1 MDRNVK
7 RCSSPERDVIAVTQ
21 AQDAL
26 RIPGDLL
33 TRKANL
39 NVREGEDDGFSH
51 SVDRVVPKGARKKN
65 LNKTTL
71 SLTADR
77 LDTGANWRVLV
88 LSPAHH
94 RSRLSDSVKNG
105 NALSS
110 VHNAA
115 VPAR

>member
-1 MDRNVK
+1 MRVDWCV
-7 RCSSPERDVIAVTQ
+7 SSWF
-21 AQDAL
+21 
-26 RIPGDLL
+26 RI
-33 TRKANL
+33 
-39 NVREGEDDGFSH
+39 
-51 SVDRVVPKGARKKN
+51 KN
-65 LNKTTL
+65 SL
-71 SLTADR
+71 SAHR

>member
-1 MDRNVK
+1 MPSLPYTVGELVESAYKLMLAAVLD
-7 RCSSPERDVIAVTQ
+7 SSDEELA
-21 AQDAL
+21 
-26 RIPGDLL
+26 
-33 TRKANL
+33 
-39 NVREGEDDGFSH
+39 
-51 SVDRVVPKGARKKN
+51 
-65 LNKTTL
+65 LNKQL
-71 SLTADR
+71 SLTAHR

>member
-1 MDRNVK
+1 MAGEKEFLPLARFLRHPSQEQESPTCPPDR
-7 RCSSPERDVIAVTQ
+7 SSKI
-21 AQDAL
+21 
-26 RIPGDLL
+26 LL
-33 TRKANL
+33 
-39 NVREGEDDGFSH
+39 VQVG
-51 SVDRVVPKGARKKN
+51 
-65 LNKTTL
+65 TL
-71 SLTADR
+71 SSSHPSFGVSVFFLSVLAHR